1 VFSVHIDVVPAGC
14 PGQFTLKREGDR
26 IEGRGV
32 RDCKGNAVVAAEV
45 LCGLV
50 GKNVSVGCVFGPDEE
65 IGGAATRWMVEEKG
79 YVPNRMVIV
88 IDAGYGA
95 VSYAQKGQTYVR
107 LKAKGRSGHSSRP
120 WKSDDSIT
128 KVMQAYVKIR
138 EIWDRRHPLPEDKW
152 SDVMVPTFIKADG
165 GALNIIPGEA
175 ELIMNLR
182 SVNPGAKDELVELAR
197 EVSDCEVVV
206 TRHSPPVNCDP
217 NHPLLKRLQAVMSK
231 IIGKEIGLDRMV
243 AATDA
248 RCFVS
253 CGVPIAMIGAV
264 GDGSHSVDEYQTI
277 STTNDSLPKGDV
289 AREFGAVDERVGLAL
304 VAFAEHPR
312 DCGLRSFRSEVLH
325 LAERRLAVFLP
336 PFPVFFFRVK
346 KLSYIGKTLAKPR
359 AWERQRG
366 RCPLIFQPYLSKP
379 TPIS

>member
-1 VFSVHIDVVPAGC
+1 
-14 PGQFTLKREGDR
+14 
-26 IEGRGV
+26 
-32 RDCKGNAVVAAEV
+32 
-45 LCGLV
+45 
-50 GKNVSVGCVFGPDEE
+50 
-65 IGGAATRWMVEEKG
+65 
-79 YVPNRMVIV
+79 
-88 IDAGYGA
+88 
-95 VSYAQKGQTYVR
+95 
-107 LKAKGRSGHSSRP
+107 
-120 WKSDDSIT
+120 
-128 KVMQAYVKIR
+128 
-138 EIWDRRHPLPEDKW
+138 
-152 SDVMVPTFIKADG
+152 
-165 GALNIIPGEA
+165 
-175 ELIMNLR
+175 
-182 SVNPGAKDELVELAR
+182 
-197 EVSDCEVVV
+197 
-206 TRHSPPVNCDP
+206 
-217 NHPLLKRLQAVMSK
+217 MSK
-231 IIGKEIGLDRMV
+231 IIGREIGLNRMV

-359 AWERQRG
+359 AREGQRPRCPHNGESGSGDAAPPGVEANHGQQG
-366 RCPLIFQPYLSKP
+366 RCPRFAAVPLVLTDALHASDLLPQNENSLRNDSLASDE
-379 TPIS
+379 TVNQ